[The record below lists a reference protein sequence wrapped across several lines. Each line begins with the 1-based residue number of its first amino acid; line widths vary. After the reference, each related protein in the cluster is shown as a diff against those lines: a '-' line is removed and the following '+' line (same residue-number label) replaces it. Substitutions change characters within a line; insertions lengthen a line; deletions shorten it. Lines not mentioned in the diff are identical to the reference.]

1 MEEGKRTKVRHEPT
15 MCAQEEEATIPPG
28 WLFEQLK
35 QYLITRD
42 ECLVHSLVCG
52 IRQASTDIIA
62 DLLMMFDMEELCV
75 PEAHSLQILAE
86 LIARTEDQES
96 VDISLEWLIQRS
108 SMCEYDM
115 EMNEAIT
122 HVLTILLTYSCP
134 EDYYFVAV
142 DYSYEVMAGMDEHPT
157 NMGELLYMLC
167 LFVEY
172 ACEEEKADL
181 SVCVTTYLLARSNW
195 VLLDWKL
202 LNLAIKIGIG
212 YVESSEIQARLR
224 PEMECSCMC
233 QVMDI
238 FDAFGALQ
246 SLEIDFSSLP
256 FGAKMRYRRF
266 VPPREDEE
274 EDEEEENDDKTTQ

>member
-1 MEEGKRTKVRHEPT
+1 M
-15 MCAQEEEATIPPG
+15 
-28 WLFEQLK
+28 
-35 QYLITRD
+35 
-42 ECLVHSLVCG
+42 
-52 IRQASTDIIA
+52 
-62 DLLMMFDMEELCV
+62 
-75 PEAHSLQILAE
+75 
-86 LIARTEDQES
+86 
-96 VDISLEWLIQRS
+96 
-108 SMCEYDM
+108 
-115 EMNEAIT
+115 
-122 HVLTILLTYSCP
+122 
-134 EDYYFVAV
+134 
-142 DYSYEVMAGMDEHPT
+142 
-157 NMGELLYMLC
+157 
-167 LFVEY
+167 
-172 ACEEEKADL
+172 
-181 SVCVTTYLLARSNW
+181 CVTTYLLARSNW